1 MIFPT
6 KSWMDCC
13 GSNGLPSNVF
23 QYCTISF
30 IDPKESSSS
39 FRSLSPYLVII
50 IRIILSSLLL
60 PTISHNDFE
69 TTVVLYYFFS
79 NQI

>member
-39 FRSLSPYLVII
+39 FRSLSPYLVMI
-50 IRIILSSLLL
+50 IRIFLSSLLL
-60 PTISHNDFE
+60 PIISNSDFKISF
-69 TTVVLYYFFS
+69 Y
-79 NQI
+79 

>member
-39 FRSLSPYLVII
+39 FKSLSPYLVMI
-50 IRIILSSLLL
+50 IRIFLSSLLL
-60 PTISHNDFE
+60 LQ
-69 TTVVLYYFFS
+69 TVILKLVFINS
-79 NQI
+79 SQNQI